1 MKKLLLILCLLCSPL
16 LAQDPVKP
24 IIDPPKPDVP
34 GVVIPPP
41 KVAITV
47 PKGALG
53 DGKQLAP
60 YVFDSTT
67 KCYLTLS
74 NLPNGT
80 KVKEDDWDLVDGPAD
95 AELLSDNK
103 LIAFSQANPG
113 KYVVAIHGDYGYSK
127 IWLEIKGSGPSPPP
141 VIDPVIPPNP
151 LPVDPNARVVPVG
164 NRVLFVYETSTKLTS
179 KQSVILGSTRI
190 RKYLDTKCEKALD
203 GAFKGLPEYRFWDKD
218 GKDANTDSTA
228 IKAMWTGIKGNI
240 GKLPAVEIHENGKAH
255 YHVFPDDA
263 TEDSVLTMLQLYF
276 GK

>member
-1 MKKLLLILCLLCSPL
+1 MKTWLSVLLCFVVLPL
-16 LAQDPVKP
+16 FGQ
-24 IIDPPKPDVP
+24 DPPKPDTPVIVP
-34 GVVIPPP
+34 PEKVV
-41 KVAITV
+41 ITV

-67 KCYLTLS
+67 KCYLTIS
-74 NLPNGT
+74 NLPDGA
-80 KVKEDDWDLVDGPAD
+80 KVDANDWDLVDGPAD

-103 LIAFSQANPG
+103 LVAFSQANPG

-127 IWLEIKGSGPSPPP
+127 IWLEIKGSGPSPP
-141 VIDPVIPPNP
+141 VIDPTVPVIPPNP

-164 NRVLFVYETSTKLTS
+164 NRVLFVYETSAKLTS

-190 RKYLDTKCEKALD
+190 RKYLDTKCDKAVD

-218 GKDANTDSTA
+218 GKDSSKDSA
-228 IKAMWTGIKGNI
+228 AMQAMWAGIKGNI